1 MWEAKVVGVADAADA
16 VDKAETNWNDKVT
29 RDLSDLITSIIKCEM
44 KLLIHSQ
51 TQRVQ
56 PYFNEHMTTYPSWD

>member
-1 MWEAKVVGVADAADA
+1 MWEAKVVGVADATDT
-16 VDKAETNWNDKVT
+16 VDTAETNWKDKVT
-29 RDLSDLITSIIKCEM
+29 TNLGDLITSIIKCDM

-56 PYFNEHMTTYPSWD
+56 PYFNEHKTTYPSWD